1 MGSVVEE
8 AMQVLEAA
16 FGSLTA
22 LVVNGKDPI
31 SAAIT
36 VKNNTR
42 PAGSTLVGY
51 LLGSYNPDTKVFTCR
66 EVVVDGVDYD
76 LGSAQALNLSTPPV
90 QQVLSVPSYA
100 PNVDAPVTL
109 DMLCWVMP
117 PPAAGAITWL
127 FGDFGQGSRSYGIRR
142 VDMAA
147 LWGSIINGAVFQG
160 VITINPAPVIPS
172 VEITA
177 VSVSKN

>member
-1 MGSVVEE
+1 MNKVLEE
-8 AMQVLEAA
+8 AMQIVEAA
-16 FGSLTA
+16 FGSLAA

-31 SAAIT
+31 TAAIT

-51 LLGSYNPDTKVFTCR
+51 LLGSYNPDTKVFTCA
-66 EVVVDGVDYD
+66 EVVVGGVDYD
-76 LGSAQALNLSTPPV
+76 LGSAQALNLSTPPA
-90 QQVLSVPSYA
+90 QQTLSVPSYA
-100 PNVDAPVTL
+100 PDVSAPVTL
-109 DMLCWVMP
+109 DMLCFVMP
-117 PPAAGAITWL
+117 PPPAGAITWL

-142 VDMAA
+142 VDLAA
-147 LWGSIINGAVFQG
+147 LWGSMINGTVFQG

-177 VSVSKN
+177 VSVTRN